1 MLTELSH
8 IRVIG
13 LNMSF
18 TVGSPFSLPMRNL
31 LRLADNSNWDPA
43 TFTIADAKVAEDQN
57 PFDIATWNGNI
68 SAFQNNGGKIRRC
81 SPFP

>member
-1 MLTELSH
+1 MLTELS
-8 IRVIG
+8 RFRAIG

-18 TVGSPFSLPMRNL
+18 TVGSPFSFLMRNL
-31 LRLADNSNWDPA
+31 LKLADNSNWDPA
-43 TFTIADAKVAEDQN
+43 TFTIADAKEAEDQN

>member
-1 MLTELSH
+1 MLTELSR
-8 IRVIG
+8 IRAIG
-13 LNMSF
+13 LNMLC
-18 TVGSPFSLPMRNL
+18 TVGCPFSLLMGNL

-43 TFTIADAKVAEDQN
+43 TFTIADAKEAEDQN

>member
-1 MLTELSH
+1 MELS
-8 IRVIG
+8 RFRAIG

-18 TVGSPFSLPMRNL
+18 TVGSPFSFLTL
-31 LRLADNSNWDPA
+31 LKLADNSNWDPA
-43 TFTIADAKVAEDQN
+43 TFTIADAKEAEDQN